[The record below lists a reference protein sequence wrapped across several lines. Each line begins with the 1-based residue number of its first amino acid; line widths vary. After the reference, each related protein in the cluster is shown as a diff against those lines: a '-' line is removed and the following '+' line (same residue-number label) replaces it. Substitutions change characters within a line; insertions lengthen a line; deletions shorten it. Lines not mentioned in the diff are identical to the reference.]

1 MIFLLDFPL
10 INYRCRN
17 RHRGMT
23 PSDATPTPARF
34 VGMADIKGL
43 ITDHPCSLDT
53 DYDNDNDNDNDRQL
67 ASNDV
72 YFDGEMRN
80 APP

>member
-1 MIFLLDFPL
+1 
-10 INYRCRN
+10 
-17 RHRGMT
+17 MT
-23 PSDATPTPARF
+23 PSDATPTPERF

-53 DYDNDNDNDNDRQL
+53 ENDYDNDNDNDNDRQL

-80 APP
+80 APYAK